1 MPRDDDDARR
11 KPSWSTVSRLA
22 HLFPPPPPKFL
33 GDFRADASDTDE
45 DTLEAGSSGDDA
57 RRGRRAS
64 SSETTHER
72 RSRETRETAAVPIS
86 RGLIAAVTAKTKAR
100 AEARAVAE
108 ARAEAARRITEAAE
122 RAEED
127 KKARNR
133 SLVEN
138 FRRASRAAAA
148 AATTLKSERKSE
160 RAVARDR
167 RAEITQLWAA
177 ELAFTGVGAT
187 DVRRETRDARL
198 AKTRSETEN
207 ENEAFP
213 STTRFGNPKTT
224 DERLDAFPPTTAEA
238 RLHAAYARREIRA
251 YGGRCAKCDAGA
263 SHGAAECDAL
273 SEALKN
279 TTFAAPGVPPPVVGF
294 VDASRTRVSH
304 AARLDVGP
312 SPDVVTDPAV
322 CARACVALL
331 FQRRTRSETLAWFD
345 RESPDSAR
353 RGVAELRLER
363 RGLGPS
369 LPSLSAFFALTL
381 LDVSRN
387 KLSSLPDDLGDIS
400 PLLETIDASA
410 NALETL
416 PNGIG
421 GLFFL
426 RRLVARGN
434 RLTDLPS
441 LAGARALE
449 HLDIS
454 ANTSLERVPDDLAN
468 VSPLRELIAD
478 GCVSL
483 RSLPEALGENQPS
496 LRTIRARRCA
506 LTRCPEGAALARAL
520 ETLDLGSNRLVFVP
534 EDLGGAQ
541 QPSLRVVRV
550 DDNMLRRLPAG
561 LRQADA
567 LEVLDCSSNALHDVA
582 PLVGC
587 GSLVDL
593 NVADNAIAELP
604 RNLAGGPARAR
615 AAHAA
620 KRAGLERARAL
631 DESASPSR
639 AARGEPEGD
648 PSDPRE
654 AKIRNTTADTKH
666 NLTRSRRERER
677 EKAKRKLEE
686 AERAAAA
693 AALANASRV
702 VGLRR
707 LRAANNRLTR
717 LPPCLGATLA
727 VGGAGGRVVDVRGNP
742 LEPPVR
748 SLLAEP
754 GGVDAYI
761 DRLASTHAETA
772 RVSPAPPRRALE
784 DAEAV
789 AETLEALTNDK
800 ATKRFTERRRE
811 GSIGTRVT
819 TTCSRRAFVVSRE
832 APGRMSRI
840 AADFPK
846 PETEASPATT
856 EDATRG
862 EAFRAG
868 KKSRVSRVARRIARI
883 SWGGE
888 AFTTVF
894 ASRVAAD
901 PSFAER
907 HAALERARA
916 SAVAARAKAVSAR
929 ARRRWRLA
937 IFSALKRVTP
947 SQARAIEAVE
957 GMARRERFREAVADA
972 ARRERETE
980 RARYAWILDAPSPL
994 DALPHRL
1001 RCALARK
1008 CRAFV
1013 ASERES
1019 VWNAGDDGD
1028 FAVVITEGTCALW
1041 DPEDGNAA
1049 TEAFF
1054 GEEFEESATRTSGP
1068 RHVVSAEAVAARAAA
1083 SGASPPPRPGA
1094 RACAGVASLLAGEPR
1109 RLTLSVTSRR
1119 ARYFAIPRGA
1129 LIEVLNEDDAARAR
1143 EFRERRARVAGAAR
1157 AAASDIFSKDSRLPG
1172 GSLRRASGDF
1182 ATSDWDDSAS
1192 DVSRVSRVSR
1202 WAAEE
1207 KAAETEAR
1215 LADAESRALRAHA
1228 TASRSRPPEPSP
1240 REALFSAEA
1249 RRAARDAFPEF
1260 FDSLAEDDP
1269 EKVALLGSRARR
1281 ARVTAHALGLGPPVG
1296 LYAARDRHAF
1306 PWTRGW
1312 RDGGWTRDSRDP
1324 LNSMFV
1330 SGLETNTRV
1339 APLKRV
1345 SDTDDTDDTDDTNA
1359 HDDDGFSL
1367 EYFQASRDHS
1377 EPAALRSARLESGGA
1392 VARDRLRGCRVLREA
1407 LSGAETRHVAHF
1419 CGAETVTCANET
1431 GGTDDDDTDEKEALS
1446 TKRRAV
1452 PTAAEAAAAMGV
1464 ADARAERVARVVTKR
1479 ARFFAERDDDDSGA
1493 AFLVVDGFAELSRDG
1508 ADNSAARSATTHGV
1522 GELLGATQ
1530 LLTGSKP
1537 DATATVATSRDGAG
1551 GAVSVCLAT
1560 AIHPAA
1566 LRAVID
1572 RRPVILDA
1580 IATFVARQETFPETF
1595 HKQESS
1601 TIIPRVAL
1609 EAAAARRAAR
1619 LVAAAEARFG
1629 NARRGWRRAAET
1641 VLAQLR
1647 KRKHADALA
1656 RGGVDAFRAAALGV
1670 AGAAEADEADRECR
1684 VTVSLDKSHS
1694 TKEERDAKK
1703 FARGVP
1709 DARLARELARAAPF
1723 GWLTPSEA
1731 VALVALGARRVRATR
1746 EGVPLCVQGHAAAT
1760 AFVVLKG
1767 KLEAL
1772 EKKPSSSSAS
1782 IGVDFDFDAEASY
1795 GSASYGSRVKK
1806 LSRGDVIGAESLF
1819 TGAARRATVFALSE
1833 EAWVLEIQRKA
1844 VAVLARRRP
1853 TALDEIAAV
1862 VRTSLDRDNRDV
1874 ADDPERNDATTRKP
1888 SSRFQNGGS
1897 TGSSCSIDSRAYLHA
1912 IESVNAWV
1920 LRGERH
1926 ETLRP
1931 EVLSGT
1937 GGATRAR
1944 LAFGAPTR
1952 AALAAIKGAAVFD
1965 GVDRIRRLV
1974 MLHDAARLVTH
1985 PPGSAVVTQ
1994 GDDGAAMFAV
2004 VRGTLDAVVERLG
2017 SDEPSDERSFQN
2029 PREGSNPGWNRIG
2042 VDLSDVVFETVRV
2055 LGPGDVFGEL
2065 SLLTGAPRN
2074 ATVRATSG
2082 AVLVEI
2088 GVSAIA
2094 PLLRNRDT
2102 DFARSASL
2110 ATARRYAPAGGR
2122 GGDAS
2127 VEAYA
2132 RELERTARRFHVAAA
2147 SRGAASLLSATTTRR
2162 AARAFLAGKKIEKT
2176 GDDAHHGGSAPSEA
2190 FGSVPHDAAE
2200 TERRMSL
2207 LSASSPPPKPKR
2219 RTTNDEKKHWRV
2231 ALAMTTETTARRE
2244 GFEAFT
2250 ETFAKRLA
2258 RHPFF
2263 SLLTRAELREL
2274 KSASRLRRA
2283 RAGESLKRKGDVA
2296 DSLLVVV
2303 SGVVNARF
2311 ETTAFSSAFE
2321 HATEALHP
2329 WCCVGARHAILHDL
2343 HELDRH
2349 SGENRRG
2356 EKTVA
2361 AEVSTVSF
2369 AATRERAFEMSSF
2382 VWPATLAAAP
2392 PSAEA
2397 VEIPSRA
2404 IAEIIRARPTLRVLV
2419 DSLDAEGRLR

>member
-198 AKTRSETEN
+198 AMTRSETET

-1054 GEEFEESATRTSGP
+1054 GEEFEESETRTSGP

-1119 ARYFAIPRGA
+1119 ARYFAIPRSA

-1324 LNSMFV
+1324 CQRAFV

-1508 ADNSAARSATTHGV
+1508 ADQTSARSATTHGV

-1595 HKQESS
+1595 FKQESS

-1684 VTVSLDKSHS
+1684 VDSTRHS

-1888 SSRFQNGGS
+1888 SSRFQNERS

-2029 PREGSNPGWNRIG
+2029 PREGSNPGRNRIG

>member
-1 MPRDDDDARR
+1 
-11 KPSWSTVSRLA
+11 LA
-22 HLFPPPPPKFL
+22 
-33 GDFRADASDTDE
+33 
-45 DTLEAGSSGDDA
+45 
-57 RRGRRAS
+57 
-64 SSETTHER
+64 
-72 RSRETRETAAVPIS
+72 
-86 RGLIAAVTAKTKAR
+86 
-100 AEARAVAE
+100 
-108 ARAEAARRITEAAE
+108 
-122 RAEED
+122 
-127 KKARNR
+127 KK
-133 SLVEN
+133 
-138 FRRASRAAAA
+138 
-148 AATTLKSERKSE
+148 
-160 RAVARDR
+160 
-167 RAEITQLWAA
+167 
-177 ELAFTGVGAT
+177 
-187 DVRRETRDARL
+187 
-198 AKTRSETEN
+198 KTRSETEN
-207 ENEAFP
+207 TETEALP
-213 STTRFGNPKTT
+213 STTRRFGNVKTT
-224 DERLDAFPPTTAEA
+224 DERVLDAFPPTTAEA

-454 ANTSLERVPDDLAN
+454 VNTSLERVPDDLAN

-620 KRAGLERARAL
+620 KRAGLERAGSSTRARARAL

-654 AKIRNTTADTKH
+654 VKRTADTKH
-666 NLTRSRRERER
+666 NLTRSCRERER
-677 EKAKRKLEE
+677 EKVKRKLED

-707 LRAANNRLTR
+707 LRAANNRLKR

-761 DRLASTHAETA
+761 DRLASTHSETA

-789 AETLEALTNDK
+789 AETLEALTND
-800 ATKRFTERRRE
+800 KRFTERRRE

-947 SQARAIEAVE
+947 SQALAIEAVE

-972 ARRERETE
+972 ARRERETD

-1049 TEAFF
+1049 TDATTDGAFEEF
-1054 GEEFEESATRTSGP
+1054 EEFEESATRTSGP
-1068 RHVVSAEAVAARAAA
+1068 RHVVSAETVSARAAA
-1083 SGASPPPRPGA
+1083 SGVSPPPRPGA

-1119 ARYFAIPRGA
+1119 ARYFAIPRSA

-1157 AAASDIFSKDSRLPG
+1157 AAASDIFSKDLFQRLPK
-1172 GSLRRASGDF
+1172 GSLRRASGDAGGDF

-1207 KAAETEAR
+1207 KAAETDAR

-1296 LYAARDRHAF
+1296 LYAARDRRAF

-1324 LNSMFV
+1324 LNGFV

-1339 APLKRV
+1339 APLRRV
-1345 SDTDDTDDTDDTNA
+1345 SDTDDTDDTNDTNDTDDTNA

-1431 GGTDDDDTDEKEALS
+1431 GGTDTDDDDTDEKEARLKS
-1446 TKRRAV
+1446 ASKKTRRAV

-1493 AFLVVDGFAELSRDG
+1493 AFLVVDGFAELSRSDG
-1508 ADNSAARSATTHGV
+1508 ANGGGVSARSVTTHGV

-1537 DATATVATSRDGAG
+1537 DATATVAKQILGGGAG
-1551 GAVSVCLAT
+1551 GAVSVSAT

-1580 IATFVARQETFPETF
+1580 IATFVARQETFGSRSF
-1595 HKQESS
+1595 FKRESS
-1601 TIIPRVAL
+1601 SNESPNDDSNVPRVAL

-1670 AGAAEADEADRECR
+1670 AGAAEADEADPCR
-1684 VTVSLDKSHS
+1684 VTVSSHS
-1694 TKEERDAKK
+1694 TKEERNAKK

-1746 EGVPLCVQGHAAAT
+1746 EGEPLCVQGHAAAT

-1772 EKKPSSSSAS
+1772 EKKPSSSSS
-1782 IGVDFDFDAEASY
+1782 VGVDFDFDAETR
-1795 GSASYGSRVKK
+1795 GEASYGSRVKM

-1844 VAVLARRRP
+1844 VTVLARRRP

-1862 VRTSLDRDNRDV
+1862 VRRLDRDGEVCV
-1874 ADDPERNDATTRKP
+1874 AERRNDPVRNDATRKP
-1888 SSRFQNGGS
+1888 SSRSQNTLETGGS
-1897 TGSSCSIDSRAYLHA
+1897 LSVRSIDSAYYLHA

-1931 EVLSGT
+1931 EVLYGT

-2004 VRGTLDAVVERLG
+2004 VRGTLDAVVERLR
-2017 SDEPSDERSFQN
+2017 SDEPSASARRFQN
-2029 PREGSNPGWNRIG
+2029 PRNRIG

-2074 ATVRATSG
+2074 ATVRVRAAPDAAPDAARDFQNQNRPSALLSATSG

-2110 ATARRYAPAGGR
+2110 ATARRYAPAGGFAASAAS
-2122 GGDAS
+2122 DAS

-2132 RELERTARRFHVAAA
+2132 RELERAARRFHVAAA

-2162 AARAFLAGKKIEKT
+2162 AARAFLAGKKIEKRPA
-2176 GDDAHHGGSAPSEA
+2176 GGDAHHGGSAPSEA
-2190 FGSVPHDAAE
+2190 HGSVPHDAAE
-2200 TERRMSL
+2200 TERRISF
-2207 LSASSPPPKPKR
+2207 SASSPPPKPKR

-2283 RAGESLKRKGDVA
+2283 RAGESLKRTGDVA

-2311 ETTAFSSAFE
+2311 ETTAFRDDRVSNTAFE

-2343 HELDRH
+2343 HELDRR
-2349 SGENRRG
+2349 SEENRRG

-2369 AATRERAFEMSSF
+2369 AATRERVPEHFETSSF